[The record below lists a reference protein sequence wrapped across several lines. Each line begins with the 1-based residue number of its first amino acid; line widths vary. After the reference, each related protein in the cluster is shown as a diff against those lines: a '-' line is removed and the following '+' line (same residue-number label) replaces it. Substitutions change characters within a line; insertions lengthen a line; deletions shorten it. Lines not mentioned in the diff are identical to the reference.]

1 MRIPEEM
8 PTLVGVDGNAYCVM
22 GYVSRMLK
30 DADLKDLVDAY
41 TKDATS
47 SDYNHLLATSC
58 KYLDKAVEAFENAP
72 DFPGWSDNCEDY
84 DDDDDDDYDEDD
96 EIRDYIDWCED
107 KDAWADSDWEDDD
120 EDDDE

>member
-1 MRIPEEM
+1 MNFPDRE

-30 DADLKDLVDAY
+30 DADLKDLVDEY

-58 KYLDKAVEAFENAP
+58 KYLDKAIEAFENAP
-72 DFPGWSDNCEDY
+72 DFPGWSDGGDY
-84 DDDDDDDYDEDD
+84 DDY
-96 EIRDYIDWCED
+96 
-107 KDAWADSDWEDDD
+107 DD
-120 EDDDE
+120 EDDWEEDDEDIYGWDDDDWCDDDDWEEDDDWRDDDE